1 MGDVTNILCTLG
13 LSDNE
18 KKVYKTV
25 KRKFEEHFVECRN
38 INLQTCKVQ
47 LQATE
52 KKAYASFDSFIT
64 DLHCLVKHCNYG
76 ELQSEMIQ
84 DKIVVGLLD
93 VNLSMKLQMDPELTL
108 EKATTATRQSEVNT
122 SHPILM

>member
-1 MGDVTNILCTLG
+1 MKSILLNVETLI
-13 LSDNE
+13 
-18 KKVYKTV
+18 YK
-25 KRKFEEHFVECRN
+25 RAKFNSR
-38 INLQTCKVQ
+38 QQ
-47 LQATE
+47 
-52 KKAYASFDSFIT
+52 KKAYVSFDSFTT

-93 VNLSMKLQMDPELTL
+93 INLSMKLQMDPELTL
-108 EKATTATRQSEVNT
+108 EKATTATRQSEVNS